1 MTTIAPVFQ
10 TAEDAFLA
18 AEIVGPHV
26 RNVLLYG
33 PAGTGKSRLAR
44 TCGVAYGARVHCAL
58 IHADLPAAELRGHYV
73 PQSDGSLVW
82 HDGPGVAAWR
92 HGERLVLDELDHAGD
107 DALSMVLALADNPET
122 AMMELATTGEIIRP
136 RDGFSVWAT
145 MNGHPDDLPAP
156 LLDRFPVHIYIPGP
170 HPDAIQSLSPDI
182 RALALTTANAEE
194 SRRVGL
200 RTWLEFDK
208 IRGPVGDEFAAK
220 VLFGTRWEELHQA
233 ISLARVA
240 DVR

>member
-1 MTTIAPVFQ
+1 MITPQFE

-18 AEIVGPHV
+18 AEIIGPHV
-26 RNVLLYG
+26 TNVLLWG
-33 PAGTGKSRLAR
+33 PPGTGKSRLAR
-44 TCGVAYGARVHCAL
+44 VCGVRPGSRVHCAL

-73 PQSDGSLVW
+73 PQADGSLAW

-122 AMMELATTGEIIRP
+122 AMMELATTGEIITP
-136 RDGFSVWAT
+136 APGFSVWAT
-145 MNGHPDDLPAP
+145 MNGVPDDLPAP

-170 HPDAIQSLSPDI
+170 HPDAIAGLSRDI
-182 RALALTTANAEE
+182 QALALATANAEE
-194 SRRVGL
+194 SRRISL

-208 IRGPVGDEFAAK
+208 VRRPVGDEFAAK
-220 VLFGTRWEELHQA
+220 VLFGTRWQEIHESIQ
-233 ISLARVA
+233 LAGIA
-240 DVR
+240 DAR